1 MWERVNAVR
10 RTHNFC
16 RSGNVSYI
24 LVALGLVNIAVLSIH
39 ALGYPKWFLAQ
50 DVVARSKETSGE
62 TAYLVLPSRI
72 VTKLT

>member
-1 MWERVNAVR
+1 MWARLNAVR

-39 ALGYPKWFLAQ
+39 ALGYPVVFHIQ
-50 DVVARSKETSGE
+50 DVVLDRKRRAEKQ
-62 TAYLVLPSRI
+62 LI
-72 VTKLT
+72 